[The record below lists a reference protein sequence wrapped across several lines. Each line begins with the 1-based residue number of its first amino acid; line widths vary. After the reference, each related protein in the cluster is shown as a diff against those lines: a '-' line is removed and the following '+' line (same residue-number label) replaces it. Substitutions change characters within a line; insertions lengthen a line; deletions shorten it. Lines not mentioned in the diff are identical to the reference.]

1 MVERPA
7 RRIRAITFDLDY
19 TLWDLEGVLHRAE
32 RLQHEFLARHCPEVA
47 ERYDRAALHALRLR
61 LYEER
66 PELRHDVTALRKTV
80 LRIAVESCGYSAELA
95 EAAFH
100 VFLDARHEVTLF
112 EDVEPLLEQLHG
124 RYVLGVITNGNAEVW
139 RLPVGRYFDF
149 AVSPAEVGAA
159 KPARVIFEAACH
171 RAGVE
176 PEEAIHVG
184 DEPEADVVGPAN
196 HGMLPVW
203 LNRKG
208 LDWPADF
215 ARPACLELRSLS
227 ELGRLLSRWAAEQV
241 S

>member
-1 MVERPA
+1 MAERSA
-7 RRIRAITFDLDY
+7 RRIKAITFDLDY

-32 RLQHEFLARHCPEVA
+32 QRQHDFLAEHCPEVA
-47 ERYDRAALHALRLR
+47 QRYSRSELHALRLR

-66 PELRHDVTALRKTV
+66 PELRHNVTELRKAV
-80 LRIAVESCGYSAELA
+80 LRSVVESCGYPAELA

-112 EDVEPLLEQLHG
+112 DDVEPLLSRLHG
-124 RYVLGVITNGNAEVW
+124 RYVLGVITNGNAEVK

-149 AVSPAEVGAA
+149 ALSPADVGAA
-159 KPARVIFEAACH
+159 KPARVIFEAACS

-176 PEEAIHVG
+176 PEEALHVG
-184 DEPEADVVGPAN
+184 DEPEADVVGPAG

-208 LDWPADF
+208 HDWPDTF
-215 ARPACLELRSLS
+215 TRPNCIEIGSLT
-227 ELGRLLSRWAAEQV
+227 ELGRLLETWAQA
-241 S
+241 